1 MRKFNWRL
9 DNMSIDGAIEKN
21 DNFVRKYKKIINRF
35 EYKSFY
41 VLLTN
46 HWQSDHITE
55 FMEIY
60 EFIYIYNIYIL
71 LRKLVNL
78 WWLRIYKRFADHCD

>member
-46 HWQSDHITE
+46 HWQYNTIRSYYW
-55 FMEIY
+55 IY
-60 EFIYIYNIYIL
+60 GNIRIYIYI
-71 LRKLVNL
+71 
-78 WWLRIYKRFADHCD
+78 